1 MITSKSISRKIF
13 AAGLASSLLVLAACG
28 DDEETTEA
36 TTAAT
41 AAAETPAVTDAPAAA
56 GDIVAVAS
64 SLPDFSTLVA
74 AIAAAGL
81 VETLQGPGPFTVF
94 APTNEAFAA
103 LPAGLVDALLLPEN
117 KDALVQILT
126 YHVVDGKVMAAEVV
140 AGDVP
145 TVQGTNLTIT
155 TDGGVKIFDANV
167 VQTDVV
173 ASNGVIHVID
183 QVLVPDG
190 LDIAAL
196 LG

>member
-1 MITSKSISRKIF
+1 MIPSISRKIV
-13 AAGLASSLLVLAACG
+13 AVGLASSLFVLAACG
-28 DDEETTEA
+28 DDEESTEA
-36 TTAAT
+36 TTAPTVAAT
-41 AAAETPAVTDAPAAA
+41 TPVTDEAMAE

-64 SLPDFSTLVA
+64 ANPSFSTLVA
-74 AIAAAGL
+74 AVGAAGL

-94 APTNEAFAA
+94 APTNDAFAA

-117 KDALVQILT
+117 KDALTQILT
-126 YHVVDGKVMAAEVV
+126 YHVVSGQVLAADVV

-145 TVQGTNLTIT
+145 TVQGTNITIT

-167 VQTDVV
+167 VQTDVM
-173 ASNGVIHVID
+173 ATNGVIHVID

-190 LDIAAL
+190 LDIEAL

>member
-1 MITSKSISRKIF
+1 MITSISRKIV
-13 AAGLASSLLVLAACG
+13 AVGLASSLFVLAACG
-28 DDEETTEA
+28 DDEESTEA
-36 TTAAT
+36 TTAPTVAAT
-41 AAAETPAVTDAPAAA
+41 TPVTDEAMAE

-64 SLPDFSTLVA
+64 ANPSFSTLVA
-74 AIAAAGL
+74 AVGAAGL

-94 APTNEAFAA
+94 APTNDAFAA

-117 KDALVQILT
+117 KDALTQILT
-126 YHVVDGKVMAAEVV
+126 YHVVSGKVLAADVV

-145 TVQGTNLTIT
+145 TVQGTNITIT

-167 VQTDVV
+167 IQTDVM

-190 LDIAAL
+190 LDIEAL

>member
-13 AAGLASSLLVLAACG
+13 AAGLASSLLFLAACG

-94 APTNEAFAA
+94 APTN
-103 LPAGLVDALLLPEN
+103 
-117 KDALVQILT
+117 
-126 YHVVDGKVMAAEVV
+126 
-140 AGDVP
+140 
-145 TVQGTNLTIT
+145 
-155 TDGGVKIFDANV
+155 
-167 VQTDVV
+167 
-173 ASNGVIHVID
+173 
-183 QVLVPDG
+183 
-190 LDIAAL
+190 
-196 LG
+196 

>member
-1 MITSKSISRKIF
+1 MITSKSISRKLF

-28 DDEETTEA
+28 DDEETTES

-41 AAAETPAVTDAPAAA
+41 AAPETPVTDAPAAA

-64 SLPDFSTLVA
+64 SRPDFSTLVA

-190 LDIAAL
+190 LDVAAL
-196 LG
+196 HG